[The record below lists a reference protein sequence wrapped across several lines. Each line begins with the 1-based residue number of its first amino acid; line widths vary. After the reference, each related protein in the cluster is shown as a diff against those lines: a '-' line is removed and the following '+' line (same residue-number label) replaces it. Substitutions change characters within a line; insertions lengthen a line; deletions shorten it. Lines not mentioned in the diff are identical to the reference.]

1 MKKTTELVRKG
12 LLAVLGNPGIY
23 ALAAFVVT
31 GMFTS
36 GVLAEYRSILEL
48 NLIIPWGLALCLLQ
62 LERRSQRGE
71 TPVRLDI
78 CVLFVLYVWLVAT
91 FMLRFGPTDNNIATW
106 HNHAII
112 FFGIY
117 ALGSSMEEK
126 RLGRTMDAAL
136 ALGAAVSFVFCGAL
150 LLAAVRGQGSN
161 DPNEFGFGVFMQS
174 HLCSGAHY
182 NTTGM
187 LAMCC
192 SFLCLAGM
200 ARAGKRGMKLL
211 YAVPAIM
218 AMVVTV
224 LSQSRTARYSL
235 LAGLAAG
242 CYGMLASGRFH
253 RRALVRHAA
262 GLLAAAVVLAGGY
275 LASNSLTN
283 AALAWYARTGT
294 AQQEEAEEAYT
305 EEYVYLGTYE
315 DGLHAGYE
323 YGYWEGFDAGYTEAG
338 GDIEAFKAEWI
349 QRMQEQAAADA
360 EQEEPVQVYQDAVEM
375 NKARSAGEGSFTG
388 RTDVW
393 KNILR
398 MWMEEPKYMLIG
410 NGMGRT
416 SRDILV
422 GTPLEGIGA
431 NQAHNTYL
439 QFIMDYGL
447 IGFVL
452 LCVFFA
458 LIVPHAWRVFFAA
471 PGTAAAGSR
480 AMCMLVIACLMTGMM
495 ESDPLGAMRPS
506 NVMLVYAMTCI
517 AGAGRSMEKRK

>member
-1 MKKTTELVRKG
+1 MKKTTELVRRT
-12 LLAVLGNPGIY
+12 LLALLGNPGIY
-23 ALAAFVVT
+23 ALAAFTVT
-31 GMFTS
+31 GMFTI
-36 GVLAEYRSILEL
+36 GALAEYRGVLEL

-62 LERRSQRGE
+62 LERRAQRRE

-78 CVLFVLYVWLVAT
+78 CVLFVLYVWLVAP
-91 FMLRFGPTDNNIATW
+91 FMKRFGPTTNNIASW

-126 RLGRTMDAAL
+126 RLGHTLDAAF
-136 ALGAAVSFVFCGAL
+136 ALGAAVTAVFCGAL
-150 LLAAVRGQGSN
+150 LLAAARGQGSN
-161 DPNEFGFGVFMQS
+161 DPAVFGFGVFMQS

-192 SFLCLAGM
+192 SFLCLAGVS
-200 ARAGKRGMKLL
+200 RVRNRGTKLV
-211 YAVPAIM
+211 YAVPAVM

-235 LAGLAAG
+235 LVGLAVG
-242 CYGMLASGRFH
+242 CYGMIASCRFH

-262 GLLAAAVVLAGGY
+262 GMLAGAVLLAGGY
-275 LASNSLTN
+275 LAAGSMTR
-283 AALAWYARTGT
+283 AAIAWYARVQ
-294 AQQEEAEEAYT
+294 AAHPMQQT
-305 EEYVYLGTYE
+305 
-315 DGLHAGYE
+315 
-323 YGYWEGFDAGYTEAG
+323 
-338 GDIEAFKAEWI
+338 
-349 QRMQEQAAADA
+349 MQEVAQPAPQAPEAQDSSANPESGAEAPAAEVESD
-360 EQEEPVQVYQDAVEM
+360 PTYRDAVGMGKE
-375 NKARSAGEGSFTG
+375 RSAGEGTFTG

-393 KNILR
+393 KNIFK
-398 MWMEEPKYMLIG
+398 MWKAEPKYMLIG
-410 NGMGRT
+410 NGVGRT
-416 SRDILV
+416 SRDILI
-422 GTPLEGIGA
+422 GTPLEGVGA

-458 LIVPHAWRVFFAA
+458 LTVPHVLRVFLAA
-471 PGTAAAGSR
+471 PGEAAAGSR
-480 AMCMLVIACLMTGMM
+480 ALCMLVVGCLMTGMM

-506 NVMLVYAMTCI
+506 NVMLVYAMACI
-517 AGAGRSMEKRK
+517 VGAGRNMKR

>member
-1 MKKTTELVRKG
+1 VKKTTELVRKG

-31 GMFTS
+31 GMFTT
-36 GVLAEYRSILEL
+36 GLLTEYRGILEL

-62 LERRSQRGE
+62 LERRAQRGE

-78 CVLFVLYVWLVAT
+78 CVLFVLYLWLVAP

-126 RLGRTMDAAL
+126 HFERTMDAAL

-150 LLAAVRGQGSN
+150 LLAAACGQGSN

-192 SFLCLAGM
+192 SFLCLAGA

-211 YAVPAIM
+211 YVVPAVM

-235 LAGLAAG
+235 LVGLAAG
-242 CYGMLASGRFH
+242 CYGMIASGRFH

-262 GLLAAAVVLAGGY
+262 GMLAAAAALALGY
-275 LASNSLTN
+275 LGSNGLTN
-283 AALAWYARTGT
+283 AALAWYAKTGT
-294 AQQEEAEEAYT
+294 TQQETAYIEETYIEETYAGEPAYP
-305 EEYVYLGTYE
+305 GSDE
-315 DGLHAGYE
+315 DGLYA
-323 YGYWEGFDAGYTEAG
+323 GFDAGYDEAG
-338 GDIEAFKAEWI
+338 GDSMALETMWVAVAKAE
-349 QRMQEQAAADA
+349 EAVAAV
-360 EQEEPVQVYQDAVEM
+360 QEEPVQVYKDAVGM
-375 NKARSAGEGSFTG
+375 NKARSAGDSSFTG

-398 MWMEEPKYMLIG
+398 MWMQEPKYMLIG

-447 IGFVL
+447 IGFAL

-458 LIVPHAWRVFFAA
+458 LIVPYAWRVFFAA

-480 AMCMLVIACLMTGMM
+480 AMCMLAIACLMTGMM

-517 AGAGRSMEKRK
+517 VSAGRSMINRK